1 MTKQAYNN
9 VGRIHV
15 RGRFGFARNYGLGK
29 GCIGFQYFLLELASK
44 ANKPCQL
51 VQPERLV
58 FTSGLT
64 DP

>member
-15 RGRFGFARNYGLGK
+15 RGRFGFARNYGLG
-29 GCIGFQYFLLELASK
+29 CIGFQYFLLEWASK

-51 VQPERLV
+51 VHPERLV